1 MTINDIIV
9 SANTGNYSGDFR
21 KGLSVVLP
29 AECEFEQDG
38 VTIRSERPDSHGLTF
53 AGLNQQDDDLPV
65 DESGR
70 VTADSHWIVQTY
82 AENYWNRVA
91 ARLLSPLNWIFF
103 VQAVNEGEGTCVR
116 LLQLALNDLEGAHLV
131 IDGKIGDHTLS
142 AAWASPNKEALCMA
156 FLSQCASRYKFLA
169 TTSDVVRDDLH
180 GLLNRLSNLKAELVS
195 C

>member
-1 MTINDIIV
+1 MTINDILV

-65 DESGR
+65 DESGS
-70 VTADSHWIVQTY
+70 VTANSHWIVQTY

-91 ARLLSPLNWIFF
+91 ARLPSPLNWIFF

-131 IDGKIGDHTLS
+131 IDGKIGDDTLS
-142 AAWASPNKEALCMA
+142 SAWASPNKQALCMA

-169 TTSDVVRDDLH
+169 TTSEVVRDDLD
-180 GLLNRLSNLKAELVS
+180 GLLNRVAHLKAELVS

>member
-1 MTINDIIV
+1 MKISDILV
-9 SANTGNYSGDFR
+9 SANTGNYSVDFR

-65 DESGR
+65 DESGS

-82 AENYWNRVA
+82 AENYWKKVA
-91 ARLLSPLNWIFF
+91 ARLPSPLNWIFF

-142 AAWASPNKEALCMA
+142 AAWASPNKQALCMA

-180 GLLNRLSNLKAELVS
+180 GLLNRVANLKAELVS